1 MNKTNM
7 KDVNIIQKQMG
18 VRIIN
23 NMEELKNFWKNRGKQ
38 YLTIN
43 QLAEYYPAF
52 SKTRIYEMVKYQG
65 LKHIKGRPILIDR
78 DDFIRFIDEQKE
90 IETNTIEQEY
100 NNRFFNIP
108 KKVDKYV

>member
-1 MNKTNM
+1 M

-43 QLAEYYPAF
+43 QLAE
-52 SKTRIYEMVKYQG
+52 
-65 LKHIKGRPILIDR
+65 
-78 DDFIRFIDEQKE
+78 
-90 IETNTIEQEY
+90 
-100 NNRFFNIP
+100 
-108 KKVDKYV
+108 